1 MRDERGRFQTGES
14 GNPAG
19 RPRGT
24 GARAEA
30 RRLLEDGAG
39 DAVRKAVAMAK
50 KGDRAMLRLVVER
63 VVPKAGRLAEDAG
76 EGGGS
81 LLERVRGLNAAVAEG
96 RMSLEE
102 AKERGKLLELER
114 RVLETGELAERLEAI
129 EAELRE
135 RQL

>member
-1 MRDERGRFQTGES
+1 MRDERGKFLPGQS

-19 RPRGT
+19 RPRGA

-30 RRLLEDGAG
+30 RRLLEEGAA

-50 KGDRAMLRLVVER
+50 RGDRAMLRLVVER
-63 VVPKAGRLAEDAG
+63 TVPRAGRMAEQGA

-81 LLERVRGLNAAVAEG
+81 LLERVQDLVRGVAEG
-96 RMSLEE
+96 RISLEE

-114 RVLETGELAERLEAI
+114 RTLETSELAERLEQI
-129 EAELRE
+129 EAELRRE
-135 RQL
+135 RE